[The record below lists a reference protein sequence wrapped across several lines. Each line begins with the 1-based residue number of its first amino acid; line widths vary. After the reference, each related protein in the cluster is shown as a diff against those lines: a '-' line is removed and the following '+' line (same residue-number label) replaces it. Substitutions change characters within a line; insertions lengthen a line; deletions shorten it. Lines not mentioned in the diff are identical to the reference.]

1 MRLAD
6 KEMAD
11 WRKVE
16 VHVEALMLLFI
27 SNTNI
32 SDEKRDVAFDALY
45 EALCVVSD
53 LRSEL

>member
-11 WRKVE
+11 WRKAE
-16 VHVEALMLLFI
+16 EHIEALMLLFI

-32 SDEKRDVAFDALY
+32 GDEQRDIAF

-53 LRSEL
+53 LRSEP

>member
-32 SDEKRDVAFDALY
+32 TDKQKDKVY
-45 EALCVVSD
+45 EALYVVSD

>member
-11 WRKVE
+11 WRKAE
-16 VHVEALMLLFI
+16 EYIEAIMLLFL

-32 SDEKRDVAFDALY
+32 SDEKRDIAFACFDRNY
-45 EALCVVSD
+45 RQSCCVG
-53 LRSEL
+53 L